1 MVYGNP
7 HATRGSLSLFQ
18 PALSNEARDAPYAC
32 AAATH
37 QRDRTV
43 CYSLRQL
50 WHFCPDGYIGQRGNL
65 SNELKLVPGALDVD
79 VGAHDGYNALYF
91 ARAGHSVITL
101 EPTAAKAKRIAA
113 AIRKSGLGD
122 RITFLQAAASN
133 HSGSSTLWVS
143 GDSSAGSEQDTLATV
158 PLWSDGRKVEA
169 QRVQILTLDE
179 VVKGRAASERHVLHP
194 KVDAQGHEP
203 AVLEGAS
210 GLLDSRR
217 VDVMTV
223 EISPHL
229 ASPSDGHSAYL
240 GALLRLQ
247 RAGYRCAM
255 CDCPRPKSRPTT
267 GCPGRGVLTPLNWD
281 GAAPAAAWLAALSN
295 MSFFYQGADIGWWAD
310 LVCTHSRGLA

>member
-7 HATRGSLSLFQ
+7 HATHGSLPLFQ
-18 PALSNEARDAPYAC
+18 PAHTQEARDAPYAC
-32 AAATH
+32 ATTAH
-37 QRDRTV
+37 PLGRTT

-79 VGAHDGYNALYF
+79 VGAHDGYNTLYF
-91 ARAGHSVITL
+91 ARAGHSVITF

-143 GDSSAGSEQDTLATV
+143 GGGSAGSEQDTLAAV
-158 PLWSDGRKVEA
+158 PRWSEQRAWKVEA

-179 VVKGRAASERHVLHP
+179 AVKGRYVFHL

-210 GLLDSRR
+210 GLLNSRR

-223 EISPHL
+223 EISPRL
-229 ASPSDGHSAYL
+229 ASDGQAYA
-240 GALLRLQ
+240 GALWGLH

-255 CDCPRPKSRPTT
+255 CDCPRPKHRPTT
-267 GCPGRGVLTPLNWD
+267 GCPGRGLLTPLSWN
-281 GAAPAAAWLAALSN
+281 GPAPAAAWLEALSN
-295 MSFFYQGADIGWWAD
+295 MSFIYQGADIGWWAD
-310 LVCTHSRGLA
+310 LVCTQSRPGYE